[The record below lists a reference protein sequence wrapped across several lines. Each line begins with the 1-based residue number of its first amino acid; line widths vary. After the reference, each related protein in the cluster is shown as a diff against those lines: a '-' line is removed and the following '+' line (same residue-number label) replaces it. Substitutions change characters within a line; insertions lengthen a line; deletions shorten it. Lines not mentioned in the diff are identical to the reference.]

1 MLGAS
6 RAAAQWKKPS
16 SEGARALQL
25 QVAMTH
31 SSTPLRFGVDR
42 MIATGTRIFGWGW
55 MAHPVHKV
63 AALHLRVQG
72 RGWERRLP
80 ADLGLE
86 RRDVRDAFPELANA
100 GAAGFIV
107 TGFLPDEGERRFE
120 LEVDLDD
127 GTRERIDVGA
137 HVQAREHGNRKL
149 RQLGWVAAA
158 IWRRLKHGDI
168 RGILRRA
175 RSQATSATAI
185 DDAGIVK
192 QLVPALRDFARVW
205 LVVDHN
211 MGGGANQY
219 RRAVIAERVQS
230 GDAVVFCT
238 YNLPL
243 LEYRLHV
250 YRPGIDEQVFRIPGF
265 LALEPLM
272 QRTGG
277 VSVVVNSPVSFED
290 PLALA
295 EWLARMRGRY
305 PATHLLVTTHDYF
318 AVCPSFVLLDAD
330 GRHCGVPEPSVCAGC
345 LKRHEAS
352 FVSLSPPTP
361 IGPWRESW
369 GRCLAAADEVRCFSE
384 ASRRLLLKAYPGLP
398 RERVTLVPHR
408 LDFAPARAPSMDPA
422 APLVIGVVGEISPQK
437 GALLVGEVV
446 DMIEREQRDVRV
458 VVLGTLDAA
467 RSSPRL
473 KVTGRYKRAD
483 LPDLVEQHGVN
494 MFFFPSI
501 WPETFSYV
509 VAELMALGGPI
520 VAFDLGAPAERL
532 KTYSLGRLCAEVS
545 ACAALDTL
553 TRFHEEL
560 AAKAKLA
567 RVA

>member
-1 MLGAS
+1 
-6 RAAAQWKKPS
+6 
-16 SEGARALQL
+16 
-25 QVAMTH
+25 MTP
-31 SSTPLRFGVDR
+31 SSTPLRYGVDR

-55 MAHPVHKV
+55 IAHSERKV
-63 AALHLRVQG
+63 VALHLCVHG
-72 RGWERRLP
+72 EGWERRLA

-86 RRDVRDAFPELANA
+86 RRDVREAFPDLVDA
-100 GAAGFIV
+100 GASGFIV
-107 TGFLPDEGERRFE
+107 TGFLPDRGERRFE

-127 GTRERIDVGA
+127 GTRERVDIGA
-137 HVQAREHGNRKL
+137 QVQARARGNRKL
-149 RQLGWVAAA
+149 KQLGWVAGAV
-158 IWRRLKHGDI
+158 WRRLKRGDI

-175 RSQATSATAI
+175 RGQATSATAI

-192 QLVPALRDFARVW
+192 QLLPALGDFERVW
-205 LVVDHN
+205 LVIDHN

-219 RRAVIAERVQS
+219 RRAFIAERVHA

-250 YRPGIDEQVFRIPGF
+250 YRPGAEEQVFRIPGF

-272 QRTGG
+272 QRAGG
-277 VSVVVNSPVSFED
+277 VSVVVNSPVSLEE

-295 EWLARMRGRY
+295 EWLARTRRQY
-305 PATHLLVTTHDYF
+305 PRTHLLVTTHDYF

-330 GRHCGVPEPSVCAGC
+330 GRHCGVPDPSVCVGC
-345 LKRHEAS
+345 LGRHEAS
-352 FVSLSPPTP
+352 FVALSPPTS
-361 IGPWRESW
+361 IAAWRESW

-384 ASRRLLLKAYPGLP
+384 ASRRLLLRAYPTLP

-408 LDFAPARAPSMDPA
+408 LDFAPSRAPRMDPA

-437 GALLVGEVV
+437 GANIASGMI
-446 DMIEREQRDVRV
+446 DIIERENIDARV
-458 VVLGTLDAA
+458 VVLGTLDVAH
-467 RSSPRL
+467 RSPRL
-473 KVTGRYKRAD
+473 EVTGRYRRAD
-483 LPDLVEQHGVN
+483 LPDLVEKNGIN

-532 KTYSLGRLCAEVS
+532 AAYPLGRLCAEVS
-545 ACAALDTL
+545 ARAALDTL
-553 TRFHEEL
+553 VSFHDEL
-560 AAKAKLA
+560 AKEKLA